1 MKKIDLHIH
10 TLATE
15 KDSNFIFDLDK
26 MLLYV
31 QTSKLDAIAI
41 TNHNIFDREQFNK
54 IKEKVN
60 ISVFPGVEVDVENAH
75 MIVVTEESNLDKF
88 CEQCNQLKE
97 RLIDGKKY
105 ISYDEFISIFCNYEQ
120 YLLIPHY
127 KKKPALQQQIIKK
140 FGNNI
145 TCGEVDS
152 IKKFCT

>member
-60 ISVFPGVEVDVENAH
+60 ISVFPGTYD
-75 MIVVTEESNLDKF
+75 SNNRRKQF
-88 CEQCNQLKE
+88 
-97 RLIDGKKY
+97 R
-105 ISYDEFISIFCNYEQ
+105 
-120 YLLIPHY
+120 
-127 KKKPALQQQIIKK
+127 
-140 FGNNI
+140 
-145 TCGEVDS
+145 
-152 IKKFCT
+152 